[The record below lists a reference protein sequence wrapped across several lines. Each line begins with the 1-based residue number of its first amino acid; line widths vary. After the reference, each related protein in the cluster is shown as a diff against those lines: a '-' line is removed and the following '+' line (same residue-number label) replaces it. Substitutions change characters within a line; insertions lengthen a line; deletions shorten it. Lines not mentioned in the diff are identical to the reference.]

1 MIPGVAVTRSQ
12 FLRRLLTLAL
22 SIIIYPVR
30 LLAGPSSPAAPS
42 EMTPSWAPP
51 GKHTPAITPTE
62 KFYIEDLSGPPKSL
76 KMGATDWQLQITG
89 SIHQP
94 LTLNSHQLL
103 ERPSVQGI
111 ITLSCIGNP
120 VGGHAI
126 GTAVWQG
133 VPLRLLLQETD
144 PKFFAKTIILKG
156 ADGYHDS
163 IPLHQSKNAL
173 LVYRMNGEPLTRQHG
188 YPLRLMVPGLYGI
201 KQVKWLREIEVSEQS
216 HVGYWQKRNW
226 SKTAKV
232 KIMSRID
239 SHRDGE
245 WLPVRH
251 TVIRG
256 IAFSG
261 DRGIQY
267 VQVSLNGERSWQ
279 LAHLE
284 KPQSPWSW
292 VFWSLPCKFPQRGRY
307 RIAVRA
313 ADQYSGRQ
321 TDHHRDAFPN
331 GVSGIHRIHINVL

>member
-1 MIPGVAVTRSQ
+1 MTRFQ

-22 SIIIYPVR
+22 SAIIYPVR
-30 LLAGPSSPAAPS
+30 LFAGPSSTAPTS
-42 EMTPSWAPP
+42 EMTPRWAPP
-51 GKHTPAITPTE
+51 GKHTPAITPTDA
-62 KFYIEDLSGPPKSL
+62 FYIEDLSGPPKSL
-76 KMGATDWQLQITG
+76 QAGAADWQLQITG
-89 SIHQP
+89 SVHHP
-94 LTLNSHQLL
+94 LTLSSQQLL
-103 ERPSVQGI
+103 ARPSVQRI

-120 VGGHAI
+120 VGGHAM

-133 VPLRLLLQETD
+133 VPLRVLLREAD

-163 IPLHQSKNAL
+163 IPLNQSKNAL
-173 LVYRMNGEPLTRQHG
+173 LVYQMNGEPLTRQHG

-201 KQVKWLREIEVSEQS
+201 KQVKWLREIEVSDQS
-216 HVGYWQKRNW
+216 HMGYWQKRHW
-226 SKTAKV
+226 SKTARV

-245 WLPVRH
+245 WVPVRN

-267 VQVSLNGERSWQ
+267 VQVSLDGERSWQ

-284 KPQSPWSW
+284 KPQPLCLGLLVPALQVSPARP
-292 VFWSLPCKFPQRGRY
+292 LPYRGTR
-307 RIAVRA
+307 RRSI
-313 ADQYSGRQ
+313 
-321 TDHHRDAFPN
+321 
-331 GVSGIHRIHINVL
+331 